1 MSQNVMSNNFL
12 RTNEGKQII
21 IFEDK
26 GYRLTNRQSELTI
39 PQELFLYYGWEW
51 IAKERE
57 KEAKKH
63 QNKHRKG
70 R

>member
-1 MSQNVMSNNFL
+1 MSKNFL
-12 RTNEGKQII
+12 KTNEAKQII

-26 GYRLTNRQSELTI
+26 GYRLTSEQSELTI
-39 PQELFLYYGWEW
+39 PQELFLFFGWEW
-51 IAKERE
+51 INEEKE

-63 QNKHRKG
+63 QNKIQKG

>member
-1 MSQNVMSNNFL
+1 MSKNFL
-12 RTNEGKQII
+12 KTNEAKQII

-26 GYRLTNRQSELTI
+26 GYRLTSEQSELTI
-39 PQELFLYYGWEW
+39 PQELFLFFGWEW
-51 IAKERE
+51 INKEKE

-63 QNKHRKG
+63 QNKIQKG

>member
-1 MSQNVMSNNFL
+1 MSKNFL
-12 RTNEGKQII
+12 KTNEGRQII

-26 GYRLTNRQSELTI
+26 GYPLVGRQSELTI
-39 PQELFLYYGWEW
+39 QQELFLMKGWEW
-51 IAKERE
+51 INKEKE

-63 QNKHRKG
+63 QSKIKKG